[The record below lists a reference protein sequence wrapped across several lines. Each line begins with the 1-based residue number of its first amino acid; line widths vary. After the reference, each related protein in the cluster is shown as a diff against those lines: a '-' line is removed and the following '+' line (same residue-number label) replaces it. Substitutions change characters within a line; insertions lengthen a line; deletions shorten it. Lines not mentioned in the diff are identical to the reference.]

1 MLIASHLA
9 KSYAG
14 VRALADASLE
24 VRAGEIHA
32 LVGENGAGKSTLV
45 RILTGA
51 TAPDGGTV
59 VIDGHSV
66 ERFAPVEAKRLGVVA
81 IHQHPAL
88 FPDLSVAENLALGAE
103 PGGLLARVDWPAR
116 RARARDAL
124 ARVGADIDVDRDA
137 RSLSLPE
144 QQLVEMARALSV
156 RARLLILDEPTASL
170 TPREVDRLFDLLKE
184 LRAEGVAVIYISHR
198 LEELPRLADRVT
210 VLRDGRTVGTEPMA
224 SVDAAA
230 LIKLM
235 VGREVASVFPKRA
248 DPGPRT
254 LDPGPLALEVEGL
267 WSRDAGVADVSLTVK
282 RGEIVGLAGL
292 VGAGRTELARVLFGL
307 TVRDTGSVRVA
318 GQQVRPQSP
327 GDAIASGIA
336 YLPEDRRRHGVVL
349 DLPVFS
355 NLTLAS
361 LALVSRRGML
371 DSVAERATASRL
383 VDALSVKTASLDTP
397 VRELSGGNQQ
407 KVALGRWLVRTPD
420 VLILDEPTQ
429 GVDVGAKAEIHRLIG
444 ELAAQGMGVLL
455 ISSELLEVMGMSDRI
470 LVMRHGRLV
479 AEFDRATADAESV
492 MAAAFGRAPAA

>member
-1 MLIASHLA
+1 MLAASHLT

-59 VIDGHSV
+59 VIDGHPV

-103 PGGLLARVDWPAR
+103 PGGLFARVDWPAR

-124 ARVGADIDVDRDA
+124 TRVGANIDVDRDA

-235 VGREVASVFPKRA
+235 VGREVASVFPKREVA
-248 DPGPRT
+248 VGEPV
-254 LDPGPLALEVEGL
+254 LEVEGL
-267 WSRDAGVADVSLTVK
+267 SSHEAGVSEVGLTVR

-307 TVRDTGSVRVA
+307 TPRDAGSVRVA
-318 GQQVRPQSP
+318 GRQVRPQSP

-349 DLPVFS
+349 DLPVSS

-371 DSVAERATASRL
+371 DRVAERATASRL

-429 GVDVGAKAEIHRLIG
+429 GVDVGAKAEIHRIIG
-444 ELAAQGMGVLL
+444 GLAAQGMGVLL